1 MTNMPVVFAGPSV
14 PRDDRRGY
22 ADLVFLPPAQSGDVL
37 RLLADP
43 PSSVCIIDGYFG
55 DRMAVMHKEILQA
68 LASGVKVYGAA
79 SIGALRAAEL
89 ETYGMIGIGRVF
101 KAYRDG
107 ECLRDDAVAVTHGP
121 AETGYAL
128 LTLAHID
135 IEATARTLTRR
146 RRITATER
154 DTFLHASASM
164 HFSERTW
171 ETLGAAIDNP
181 ALLDLFRTSH
191 VEQKRLDAIDAMRRV
206 LRDYE
211 MGRKG
216 TKTGFFPPSTPAYAR
231 QIHEHCPELVLN

>member
-1 MTNMPVVFAGPSV
+1 MSNLPVVFAGPSI
-14 PRDDRRGY
+14 PPDDRRGY
-22 ADLVFLPPAQSGDVL
+22 ADLVFRPPAQAGDVL
-37 RLLADP
+37 RLLPDP
-43 PSSVCIIDGYFG
+43 PPSICIVDGYFG

-68 LASGVKVYGAA
+68 IASGVKVYGAA

-128 LTLAHID
+128 LSLAHID
-135 IEATARTLTRR
+135 IEATARALVRR
-146 RRITATER
+146 RRISGTDR
-154 DTFLHASASM
+154 DTVLHASANI

-171 ETLGAAIDNP
+171 TSLSSALNNP
-181 ALLDLFRTSH
+181 GLVDLFRASH

-206 LRDYE
+206 MRDYE
-211 MGRKG
+211 MGRVG
-216 TKTGFFPPSTPAYAR
+216 TKTGCFPPATPAYSR
-231 QIHEHCPELVLN
+231 QIDEHCPELVLN